1 MRQCQQIQ
9 RYFDTR
15 DNCRLPMGHDEALS
29 WHHWPLK
36 ALQAKAMQILKTETF
51 PDSLDHSRPV
61 KS

>member
-1 MRQCQQIQ
+1 
-9 RYFDTR
+9 
-15 DNCRLPMGHDEALS
+15 MGHDEALS